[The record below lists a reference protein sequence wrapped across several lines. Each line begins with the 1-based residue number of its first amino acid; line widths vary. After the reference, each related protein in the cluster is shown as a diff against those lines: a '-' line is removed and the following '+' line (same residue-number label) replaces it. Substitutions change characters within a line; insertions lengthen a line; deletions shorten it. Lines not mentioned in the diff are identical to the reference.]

1 MRKLILALTL
11 FALPLSGCGYDGYV
25 RYPCQD
31 FENWD
36 KPECNPPRCEATGV
50 CTKDLLPDMQEQEV
64 IEEPSS
70 CEVENNEP

>member
-1 MRKLILALTL
+1 MKKLILALTF

-25 RYPCQD
+25 RYPCQE

-36 KPECNPPRCEATGV
+36 KPECNLPKCEVTGV
-50 CTKDLLPDMQEQEV
+50 CTKDLLPDVQEQEV
-64 IEEPSS
+64 IEEPST